1 MHEIATYRQPRGN
14 WICMGACALVL
25 SGVVVLAGVAIV
37 LEGLDLVTLLLTVFV
52 VCLSAYADWIAL
64 EMARTRIDVGYDW
77 IEKRAPFRR
86 PRRVAFAE
94 ITAFSERRGLLRL
107 GAHVSEFRVFTAS
120 GPPLT
125 FTSQF
130 VGWAAIVEALHQS
143 VPWRVPPA
151 STLLARRLRHWR
163 RVDPFSAASA
173 APGQPIP
180 EEWRSPARIR
190 WRDALLAQVVCAVAV
205 FFVVV
210 KIEDAIEAATG
221 SGYRPWHGFVAMLVI
236 IAGAQVTTLFATSAI
251 HRRRVARARRDRLV
265 SLDDAERVISPT
277 FAERQRR
284 G

>member
-1 MHEIATYRQPRGN
+1 VEKGGVSGTRDGRCRHHFSTGLDSSRPFTLIVEPTVHEITTYRQPRGN

-130 VGWAAIVEALHQS
+130 VG
-143 VPWRVPPA
+143 
-151 STLLARRLRHWR
+151 
-163 RVDPFSAASA
+163 
-173 APGQPIP
+173 
-180 EEWRSPARIR
+180 
-190 WRDALLAQVVCAVAV
+190 
-205 FFVVV
+205 
-210 KIEDAIEAATG
+210 
-221 SGYRPWHGFVAMLVI
+221 
-236 IAGAQVTTLFATSAI
+236 
-251 HRRRVARARRDRLV
+251 
-265 SLDDAERVISPT
+265 
-277 FAERQRR
+277 
-284 G
+284 